1 MKRKDLRAETK
12 QNLQENSNFVQQK
25 FVNSLNE
32 TNNSIFTAQNTTTN
46 LASEQSYENQGGEVN
61 LIDEFTVT

>member
-1 MKRKDLRAETK
+1 MKKKNLLAETK

-46 LASEQSYENQGGEVN
+46 LASEQSVEN
-61 LIDEFTVT
+61 

>member
-1 MKRKDLRAETK
+1 MKKRDLRAETK

-46 LASEQSYENQGGEVN
+46 LASEQSVEN
-61 LIDEFTVT
+61 